1 MSEKNEQVDAYK
13 RVLEAK
19 SMIDAAEKAGRK
31 LSSDEKADVESALH
45 AGDEVLADTASAEQK
60 SKVDALA
67 DALGQPNRPQV
78 KAPNDEREV
87 KDNRSL
93 GTQFTE
99 SPEYKALMER
109 GLKGDWSTGGIE
121 FKTTLTEGAG
131 SGAALVND
139 QVLPGILPLKFER
152 LTVADLLAQGST
164 NNPSINYMKETT
176 ATNAATTVAEG
187 AAKPESA
194 LVFDEVTDPVR
205 KIATTLPVT
214 DEMLAD
220 GPAIRAYID
229 GRLRLFVQLAEE
241 SQLLSGTA
249 VAPDIVG
256 LLNRTGIQTQALGA
270 DTKPDAAY
278 KAMQKIRDVFLEPDG
293 MVINPSDWTDFKL
306 MKDSAGNYFGGGP
319 FGQTGAVE
327 NLWGMRVVVTSRIT
341 AGTALIGAFGTAAQI
356 FRRQGITLDAT
367 NSHASEFVSNITR
380 IRAEERLAL
389 AVYRPAAFVTL
400 TGI

>member
-1 MSEKNEQVDAYK
+1 MPEKNEQVEAYK

-31 LSSDEKADVESALH
+31 LSADEKSDVESALH

-87 KDNRSL
+87 KDTRSI
-93 GTQFTE
+93 GEQFTD
-99 SPEYKALMER
+99 SPEYKSLMDR

-139 QVLPGILPLKFER
+139 QILPGILPLLFER
-152 LTVADLLAQGST
+152 FTVADLLAQGST
-164 NNPSINYMKETT
+164 SNPSINYMKETT
-176 ATNAATTVAEG
+176 ATNAADTVAEG

-194 LVFDEVTDPVR
+194 LIFDEVTDPVR

-229 GRLRLFVQLAEE
+229 GRLRLFVQIAEE
-241 SQLLSGTA
+241 DQLLNGTN
-249 VAPDIVG
+249 VAPDILG
-256 LLNRTGIQTQALGA
+256 LLNRVGIQTQALGA

-278 KAMQKIRDVFLEPDG
+278 KAMEKVRSVFLEPDG
-293 MVINPSDWTDFKL
+293 MVVNPTDWVDFKL
-306 MKDSAGNYFGGGP
+306 LKDSTGNYMGGGP
-319 FGQTGAVE
+319 FGSTGAVE